1 MTTREFTNTFAI
13 FFALIT
19 TGMCAIFAL
28 AFWTWRV
35 PLAIT
40 ITAWAAAALM
50 PTFTETWKDN

>member
-28 AFWTWRV
+28 AFWTWQAPAAV
-35 PLAIT
+35 T
-40 ITAWAAAALM
+40 ITVWAIAGLM
-50 PTFTETWKDN
+50 PTFTEHWKDI

>member
-1 MTTREFTNTFAI
+1 MSTREFTNTFAI

-19 TGMCAIFAL
+19 TGMCAIYAISS
-28 AFWTWRV
+28 WTWRA

-50 PTFTETWKDN
+50 PTITETWEDK

>member
-1 MTTREFTNTFAI
+1 MTTREFTNAFAI

-28 AFWTWRV
+28 SFWTWRA

-40 ITAWAAAALM
+40 ITAWAGAALM
-50 PTFTETWKDN
+50 PTFTENWKDN

>member
-13 FFALIT
+13 FFAFIT

-28 AFWTWRV
+28 SFWVWRA
-35 PLAIT
+35 PLAFT

-50 PTFTETWKDN
+50 PTITENWKDS